1 MADQWYF
8 ARDGT
13 NFGPFSAAQLKTLA
27 AGQQLGPRDTVWKG
41 GGERR
46 TVASKVKGLF
56 PEARAVTV
64 APASGS
70 SVTGVPSL
78 APPSCGPPAPQPP
91 LLAEDF
97 VPTPDPT
104 AEPSTPLADRLARPE
119 ELDLAPGEAPVW
131 APAPSRVPATGT
143 GPGRSTAPRPRV
155 CVRGGTVVSQ
165 DGCLL
170 KYRKQCVKCGRADRD
185 VTTVRLTTGKAW
197 VSWFFCSHC
206 RKTRRIDIQEV
217 G

>member
-27 AGQQLGPRDTVWKG
+27 ASQQLGPRDTVWKA

-46 TVASKVKGLF
+46 AVASKVKGLF
-56 PEARAVTV
+56 PDARAAAVP
-64 APASGS
+64 PASGNPA
-70 SVTGVPSL
+70 TPA
-78 APPSCGPPAPQPP
+78 APPSGPPAPQPP

-97 VPTPDPT
+97 VPIPDPT
-104 AEPSTPLADRLARPE
+104 AEPPTPLADRLARPE
-119 ELDLAPGEAPVW
+119 ELELAPGEAPVW

-143 GPGRSTAPRPRV
+143 GPGRSTAPRPWV

-197 VSWFFCSHC
+197 VSWFFCPHC
-206 RKTRRIDIQEV
+206 RKTRRVNIQEV